1 MSFEAKK
8 ILLIDD
14 EKELCSLLREFFTG
28 EGYAMECA
36 HDGVEGIIK
45 IQSFNPDVI
54 ILDHRMP
61 VMDGTT
67 MLKKTMEICSAP
79 VICISALESK
89 DTLIEYLRLG
99 VKNYLAKPLDL
110 VELHQIITS
119 TLEEK

>member
-14 EKELCSLLREFFTG
+14 EKELCSLLREFFTE
-28 EGYAMECA
+28 EGYAVECA
-36 HDGVEGIIK
+36 HDGVEGILK
-45 IQSFNPDVI
+45 IQSFSPDVI

-67 MLKKTMEICSAP
+67 MLKKTMGTCSAP
-79 VICISALESK
+79 VICISARESK

-99 VKNYLAKPLDL
+99 VEKYLAKPLDL

-119 TLEEK
+119 TLKEE